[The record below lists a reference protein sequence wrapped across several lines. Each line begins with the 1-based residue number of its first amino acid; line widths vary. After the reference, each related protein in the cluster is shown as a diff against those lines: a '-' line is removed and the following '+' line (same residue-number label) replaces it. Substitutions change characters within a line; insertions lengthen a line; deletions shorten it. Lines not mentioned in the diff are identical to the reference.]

1 MNYHPSP
8 HLPPQRAQLS
18 LLQSHIPENWGSKK
32 QGLQWMHP
40 FRSKTSPNRIR
51 YILLYSGHENRM
63 IILLTRVK
71 PVILGSRDHLT
82 LNGMLVAKYLFII
95 KRRRNNESKVGR
107 NNKKKRGLG
116 EKRRKRRKRKW
127 GRKDISGKCNFK
139 VPTSWCP

>member
-1 MNYHPSP
+1 
-8 HLPPQRAQLS
+8 
-18 LLQSHIPENWGSKK
+18 
-32 QGLQWMHP
+32 MHP

-107 NNKKKRGLG
+107 NNKNKNRN
-116 EKRRKRRKRKW
+116 
-127 GRKDISGKCNFK
+127 C
-139 VPTSWCP
+139 